1 MTGLENCFDLL
12 VLQVVPLA
20 GLLVVVQ
27 FEAVL
32 EFLEERTAHF
42 AFEYDVELLNCELV
56 AVLFKLLHLLVDIS
70 VLDSNTT
77 KQKTA

>member
-1 MTGLENCFDLL
+1 M
-12 VLQVVPLA
+12 PLA

-32 EFLEERTAHF
+32 EFLEQRTAHL
-42 AFEYDVELLNCELV
+42 AFECGVQLLDSELV
-56 AVLFKLLHLLVDIS
+56 TVLFKLLHLLVDIS
-70 VLDSNTT
+70 VLDSNTI

>member
-1 MTGLENCFDLL
+1 M
-12 VLQVVPLA
+12 PLA

-32 EFLEERTAHF
+32 EFCKERTAHL
-42 AFEYDVELLNCELV
+42 AFENYVELLDCELV
-56 AVLFKLLHLLVDIS
+56 TVLFELLHLLVDIS